1 MELLPSHPPP
11 LPRRD
16 FVTKGA
22 ALSALAV
29 LAGACG
35 DIGAIFGPTDAAGDT
50 GGTTSSR
57 EIVVRLADYPALAR
71 VGAAARITGASPPLA
86 VVNLGNGAYAAFSLA
101 CPHQGATVQSSGGGF
116 VCPRHGAR
124 FAADGAWTGGQRTS
138 SLRRY
143 TTTYDAQAGTVRVT
157 P

>member
-1 MELLPSHPPP
+1 LESLP

-16 FVTKGA
+16 FLTKSA
-22 ALSALAV
+22 AASALAV

-35 DIGAIFGPTDAAGDT
+35 DIGLIFGPTDAANST
-50 GGTTSSR
+50 GGATGSNQ
-57 EIVVRLADYPALAR
+57 IVVKLADYPALAQ
-71 VGAAARITGASPPLA
+71 VGAAARVSGVSPPLA

-101 CPHQGATVQSSGGGF
+101 CPHQGATVQSSGSGY

-124 FAADGAWTGGQRTS
+124 FASDGTWTGGLRTS
-138 SLRRY
+138 SLRKHA
-143 TTTYDAQAGTVRVT
+143 TTYDAQAGTVRIS

>member
-1 MELLPSHPPP
+1 MESLP

-16 FVTKGA
+16 FLTRSA

-35 DIGAIFGPTDAAGDT
+35 DLGALTGPSTLDKD
-50 GGTTSSR
+50 
-57 EIVVRLADYPALAR
+57 IVVKLADYPALAQAGG
-71 VGAAARITGASPPLA
+71 VARISGVSLPIAL
-86 VVNLGNGAYAAFSLA
+86 VNLGAGSWAALSLS
-101 CPHQGATVQSSGGGF
+101 CPHQGTTVQANGSGF
-116 VCPRHGAR
+116 LCPNHGAR

-143 TTTYDAQAGTVRVT
+143 PTTYDAQAGTVVVS
-157 P
+157 PG

>member
-1 MELLPSHPPP
+1 MERLP

-16 FVTKGA
+16 FVTKSA

-35 DIGAIFGPTDAAGDT
+35 DIGAIFGPSDT
-50 GGTTSSR
+50 AGTTGSK
-57 EIVVRLADYPALAR
+57 EIVVKLSDYPALAQ
-71 VGAAARITGASPPLA
+71 VGASARISGVNPPLA
-86 VVNLGNGAYAAFSLA
+86 LVNMGSGSYVALSLA
-101 CPHQGATVQSSGGGF
+101 CPHQGATVQSSGNGF

-124 FAADGAWTGGQRTS
+124 FAADGTWTGGQRTS
-138 SLRRY
+138 SLRKHA
-143 TTTYDAQAGTVRVT
+143 TTYDAQAGTVRIS